1 VEDQL
6 SSTIEFV
13 REENPLSETGTAL
26 AAVDYVFQ
34 CGAKNKK
41 VRITHAAIQALELRQ
56 KGASP
61 REYAKYFLQDQVNQR
76 GFAATETFT
85 LSAKGMEQL
94 VSDLNVKATS

>member
-1 VEDQL
+1 M

-34 CGAKNKK
+34 CGGKRKK
-41 VRITHAAIQALELRQ
+41 VRITHAAIQALDVRQ

-61 REYAKYFLQDQVNQR
+61 KEYAEFFLRDQVNDR
-76 GFAATETFT
+76 GFSAADTFT

-94 VSDLNVKATS
+94 ISDVKMKAIS